1 MENTNRFLM
10 WCLVVFVAPFV
21 ATALLLV
28 NIAEKQRQD
37 VAELRLTLDTIS
49 ANVEA
54 IAVETRD
61 DFGVAECRRLIVDL
75 GLETAESADD
85 ARLWERARGK

>member
-10 WCLVVFVAPFV
+10 WCLAVFITPFIALAFVLATVV
-21 ATALLLV
+21 
-28 NIAEKQRQD
+28 EKQRQD

-61 DFGVAECRRLIVDL
+61 DFGVAECRRLIIDL

>member
-1 MENTNRFLM
+1 M
-10 WCLVVFVAPFV
+10 WCLAVFITPFIALAFVLATVV
-21 ATALLLV
+21 
-28 NIAEKQRQD
+28 EKQRQD

-61 DFGVAECRRLIVDL
+61 DFGVAECRRLIIDL